1 LYPSIISTI
10 LLAITSFIFG
20 QLLLVQ
26 LLMVLMF
33 VSFMVTFVPTHSIN
47 SIVSILLV
55 FHNTRLISRT
65 YDIESVLT
73 WDRIKTLEVILVHC
87 FSMVGVIFEI
97 RCCLLFLRIKCV
109 TFIIIILTIL
119 MSGVIII
126 LIRVILLFRKIM
138 ILILLTNFP
147 IIQIII

>member
-1 LYPSIISTI
+1 
-10 LLAITSFIFG
+10 
-20 QLLLVQ
+20 
-26 LLMVLMF
+26 MVLMF

-97 RCCLLFLRIKCV
+97 RCCLLLFLRIKCV
-109 TFIIIILTIL
+109 TFIIVILTIL
-119 MSGVIII
+119 MSGVVII